1 MDKFCVMEGKQ
12 VMFSSDDEDLCKGMA
27 NQKKLDLINRGVDIR
42 SSEHTV
48 SVLTQGEEVK
58 EEKAKKSK

>member
-12 VMFSSDDEDLCKGMA
+12 VMFSSDDEELCKGMS

-42 SSEHTV
+42 SEEHAV
-48 SVLTQGEEVK
+48 KVVTQGEEVK

>member
-27 NQKKLDLINRGVDIR
+27 TQKRLDLINRGVDIR
-42 SSEHTV
+42 SGEHAVTV
-48 SVLTQGEEVK
+48 INQSKK
-58 EEKAKKSK
+58 EK